1 MLVENVWFV
10 NLRASKML
18 DRNLAVSR
26 ASLTRKHKSREKLS
40 HTLRE
45 LGLRLRHPYNVRHS
59 CASRWLKAG
68 IKPAF
73 AAQQL
78 GHSVEMFFRIYAKWI
93 DVDETKKQEKMMDA
107 I

>member
-1 MLVENVWFV
+1 L
-10 NLRASKML
+10 
-18 DRNLAVSR
+18 
-26 ASLTRKHKSREKLS
+26 
-40 HTLRE
+40 
-45 LGLRLRHPYNVRHS
+45 
-59 CASRWLKAG
+59 LKAG

-78 GHSVEMFFRIYAKWI
+78 GHSLQMFFRIYAKWI

>member
-1 MLVENVWFV
+1 LSWHLLS
-10 NLRASKML
+10 LRANGAAEHQFKIPMPL
-18 DRNLAVSR
+18 VLVAPH
-26 ASLTRKHKSREKLS
+26 AQ
-40 HTLRE
+40 RE
-45 LGLRLRHPYNVRHS
+45 LGLRWRHPYNVRHS

-78 GHSVEMFFRIYAKWI
+78 GQSLQMFFRIYAKWI
-93 DVDETKKQEKMMDA
+93 DVDETKRQEKMMDA